1 MKKLF
6 LCIFAIIVLSSCK
19 PLYLPDETTFIVKS
33 VHNFEDIKEN
43 YYLVREYRLDG
54 SICTAFTLKTKE
66 TFEIGDTLKFVK
78 Q

>member
-6 LCIFAIIVLSSCK
+6 LFILTIIVLSSCK
-19 PLYLPDETTFIVKS
+19 PLYLPDTTTYIVKS
-33 VHNFEDIKEN
+33 IHNFEDVKEK

-54 SICTAFTLKTKE
+54 SICTAFTIKTKE